1 MDTLTTKFK
10 ELWQDFVSS
19 FKGNL
24 LTESRKQDISFALVK
39 LALSEAVSTWASEYT
54 INGRWLYKLIQ
65 DDPSKGNLVK
75 EILTKDIV
83 LTEEKSNDT
92 KSDSLKYIVPVG
104 AGAIGYG
111 VAHALELATLG
122 TACATL
128 APMVI
133 AYPITTKYLSNKKE
147 KTQDNLINAYVD
159 QLNKFKESILSALL
173 AQ

>member
-1 MDTLTTKFK
+1 MDTLTIKFN

-24 LTESRKQDISFALVK
+24 ITESRKQDISFAFAK
-39 LALSEAVSTWASEYT
+39 LALSEAVSTWTSEYT
-54 INGRWLYKLIQ
+54 INGRWLHKLMQ
-65 DDPSKGNLVK
+65 DDSSKGNLVK
-75 EILTKDIV
+75 EILTKDIA
-83 LTEEKSNDT
+83 LTEERFNGT

-128 APMVI
+128 APMAI
-133 AYPITTKYLSNKKE
+133 AYPLTTKYLSNKKE
-147 KTQDNLINAYVD
+147 KAQDNLINAYVD